1 MIAVYESEEQAE
13 AAGLLEALFERAEK
27 VAKDRLS
34 GYAEGQAALL
44 TEARARDLLG
54 SLNEWR
60 MAVAGANPS
69 WGFLRQM
76 VLLAETFPPRRTDSR
91 QQRVVAKKPR
101 TQKGTREI
109 REAVSKHPDRSAK
122 EIGRIIETTNGLNL
136 TESQIRG
143 KVHRARKKKK

>member
-1 MIAVYESEEQAE
+1 MERQVIAVYESEEQAE

-60 MAVAGANPS
+60 LAVAGANPS
-69 WGFLRQM
+69 WRFLRQM
-76 VLLAETFPPRRTDSR
+76 MLLAETFPPQRTHSR
-91 QQRVVAKKPR
+91 QQRAVAKKPR
-101 TQKGTREI
+101 TQKATGEI
-109 REAVSKHPDRSAK
+109 RWPQANH
-122 EIGRIIETTNGLNL
+122 
-136 TESQIRG
+136 
-143 KVHRARKKKK
+143 